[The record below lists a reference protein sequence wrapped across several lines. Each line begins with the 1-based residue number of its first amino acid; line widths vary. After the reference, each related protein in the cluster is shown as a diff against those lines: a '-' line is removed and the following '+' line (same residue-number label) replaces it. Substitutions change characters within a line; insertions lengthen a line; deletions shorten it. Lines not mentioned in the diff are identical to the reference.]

1 MIINH
6 FNTSIRQLQ
15 KNKGRSALT
24 MLGIIIGIG
33 SVIFIMT
40 TGEIAKNFLLGQLTQ
55 FGTNVVEVST
65 RDAIGFFQETG
76 DVKLEESD
84 VDTLYDSP
92 LLPEIAAISAGFSTI
107 GTLEYEGQEWSSS
120 VIGDRPEFF
129 QVNNMR
135 LLQGRLFQQ
144 ADMRNEAR
152 VLVIGKDV
160 AEDIFGHT
168 DVIGERVKISGTI
181 FRIIGIIE
189 DVDFSLG
196 FVSNRVYAPITTVK
210 KLFADDEDNNV
221 VGYLLI
227 EFSPGTNV
235 DSFTKRVDYELRR
248 AHNALDIF
256 DTILLGIQMFVSAVA
271 AISLVVGGIGIMN
284 IMLVI
289 VRERTKEI
297 GLRKAI
303 GAKNSSIMTQFLIE
317 SIVLTTFG
325 GIIGIV
331 LGLGLSY
338 LGVVAVTIFQP
349 DLELQFVFVPR
360 AVIIACTVAV
370 TVGIVFGIY
379 PALKASKLHPIE
391 ALRYE

>member
-1 MIINH
+1 
-6 FNTSIRQLQ
+6 
-15 KNKGRSALT
+15 
-24 MLGIIIGIG
+24 
-33 SVIFIMT
+33 
-40 TGEIAKNFLLGQLTQ
+40 
-55 FGTNVVEVST
+55 
-65 RDAIGFFQETG
+65 
-76 DVKLEESD
+76 
-84 VDTLYDSP
+84 
-92 LLPEIAAISAGFSTI
+92 
-107 GTLEYEGQEWSSS
+107 
-120 VIGDRPEFF
+120 
-129 QVNNMR
+129 MR

-168 DVIGERVKISGTI
+168 DVIGEWVKISGTI

-248 AHNALDIF
+248 AHNALDEEEIFLVTSREQALDIF

-360 AVIIACTVAV
+360 AVVIACTVAV